1 MNNAPDTQNKVGL
14 VIAAHPDD
22 AEFGAG
28 GTTALWIKQ
37 GWEMHYL
44 VVTNGAK
51 GTSDSTMKPKKLIE
65 IRKKEQQ
72 NAADVLGVKSC
83 LFLDNE
89 DGELEYTRHTLGEIV
104 RAIRAI
110 KPHAVLTHAHQP
122 IYRRFLKPDPNDPIH
137 EFRGSVNHRDH
148 RNTSI
153 MTIDAVYP
161 TARDVLNFPEHIDQG
176 LEPHKVVEL
185 FMWTSHDANFKIDI
199 TDAIDQ
205 KVKAL
210 AQHES
215 QFEDNSEQAIKQIME
230 HWRHT
235 DGKLYER
242 FERLVLRV

>member
-1 MNNAPDTQNKVGL
+1 MNNTPDTQNKVGL
-14 VIAAHPDD
+14 VVAAHPDD
-22 AEFGAG
+22 AEFGTG

-44 VVTNGAK
+44 VVTNGSK
-51 GTSDSTMKPKKLIE
+51 GTNDPTMTSKNLVE

-72 NAADVLGVKSC
+72 NAADVLGVKSVS
-83 LFLDNE
+83 FLDNE
-89 DGELEYTRHTLGEIV
+89 DGELEYNRETLGEIV
-104 RAIRAI
+104 RAIRTI
-110 KPHAVLTHAHQP
+110 KPSVVFTHAHQP
-122 IYRRFLKPDPNDPIH
+122 IYHPSKLDPEKKSEYN
-137 EFRGSVNHRDH
+137 FRGFVNHRDH

-176 LEPHKVVEL
+176 LEPHKVAEL

-205 KVKAL
+205 KVKSL
-210 AQHES
+210 SQHES
-215 QFEDNSEQAIKQIME
+215 QFEDSSEQAIKQIMDY
-230 HWRHT
+230 WRHT

-242 FERLVLRV
+242 FERLALRA